1 VEVTR
6 AFRAELQKAGVAIAM
21 LDGATNWQEVH
32 RRFVSKKLTIKQ
44 RGAGLS
50 IEDETRRSIRAS
62 AVDRLW
68 HRITREAV
76 RPVPGRCL
84 DHRPLTLQEAQAFA
98 QVMRGAG
105 LHERKLVET
114 FVTACY
120 NMGKRAP
127 APEGSEH
134 GCSHWRIEM
143 NKARND
149 LKQRVG
155 PTQAR
160 P

>member
-1 VEVTR
+1 
-6 AFRAELQKAGVAIAM
+6 M

-105 LHERKLVET
+105 LHDASSSRPSSPHATTWAKEHQRLKGP
-114 FVTACY
+114 
-120 NMGKRAP
+120 NMAVATGASR
-127 APEGSEH
+127 
-134 GCSHWRIEM
+134 
-143 NKARND
+143 
-149 LKQRVG
+149 
-155 PTQAR
+155 
-160 P
+160 